1 MRYGA
6 KVFGRL
12 RGLNGSGMTN
22 AGFSLVEMLIGSVVL
37 IVVLAAVFSFL
48 DMSQRDYAAAAAKSD
63 VQQNV
68 RVVLESMAR
77 EMRAAGYNPSK
88 AGCLSPPAGAV
99 TALATS
105 PASVTFQA
113 DVDNNDCAD
122 QVVYT
127 FVAPT
132 DATAPCDP
140 GSPASVGKITRSVQN
155 WDGAAWTPATP
166 AAYEIAQ
173 CVTSLGMTYY
183 DGSGATTT
191 TPASIRQVK
200 LSITGVENS
209 RGSSA
214 RSYNL
219 STDVSL
225 RNS

>member
-1 MRYGA
+1 MRLHLKISGP
-6 KVFGRL
+6 L
-12 RGLNGSGMTN
+12 RGAHVGRPAN

-37 IVVLAAVFSFL
+37 IVVLAAIFVFL
-48 DMSQRDYAAAAAKSD
+48 DTSQRDYAAAAAKSD

-68 RVVLESMAR
+68 RVVLENMVR
-77 EMRAAGYNPSK
+77 EMRAAGYSPSK
-88 AGCLSPPAGAV
+88 AGCLSPPAGSV
-99 TALATS
+99 TALGTS

-122 QVVYT
+122 RIVYT

-132 DATAPCDP
+132 DVTAPCDP
-140 GSPASVGKITRSVQN
+140 SSPASVGKITRSVQN

-166 AAYEIAQ
+166 TAYEIAQ
-173 CVTSLGMTYY
+173 CVTGVGMTYY

-191 TPASIRQVK
+191 APASVRRITI
-200 LSITGVENS
+200 SITGVENA
-209 RGSSA
+209 RGSLA